1 MDLDLQLQSLAETLD
16 AADYRVKSGSAP
28 ESTIWPTG
36 FDILDEK
43 LTGGFRSGDL
53 VLLAGPQGL
62 GKTTFVLQVARN
74 VARLGR
80 PVVYVSYE
88 HDQESVLIRLVSLEA
103 GLLGGVEAPSIERIR
118 QAFEA
123 TDGLG
128 QGIGERLA
136 DTSSGG
142 PAVDIVREYA
152 DRIHVYRGSGSKTGL
167 AIIENTIAEILEK
180 SGRAPLLVLDY
191 LQKIP
196 VPQREMLDEE
206 RSSYVVERLKDMAL
220 DYDLP
225 IMAIVASDKQGI
237 ETGRR
242 MRVNNMRG
250 SSALA
255 YEADIVLI
263 LNEKYDVVAR
273 HHLVY
278 DVGNVDRFRHWAVL
292 TIEKNRNGRQ
302 GIDMEFQKRF
312 DQGRFDMH
320 GQLVAEQLVDERVF
334 VE

>member
-1 MDLDLQLQSLAETLD
+1 VDVDLQLQSLAETLD
-16 AADYRVKSGSAP
+16 AADRRVKSGSAP

-36 FDILDEK
+36 FDILDEN

-62 GKTTFVLQVARN
+62 GKTTLALQVARN

-80 PVVYVSYE
+80 PVVYITYE

-128 QGIGERLA
+128 QGVGERLS
-136 DTSSGG
+136 DTASGA

-152 DRIHVYRGSGSKTGL
+152 ERMHVYRGSGNKTGL
-167 AIIENTIAEILEK
+167 AIIENTVAEVQE
-180 SGRAPLLVLDY
+180 RAHHSPLLILDY

-220 DYDLP
+220 DYDMP
-225 IMAIVASDKQGI
+225 ILAIVASDKEGI
-237 ETGRR
+237 ESGRR

-250 SSALA
+250 SSSLA

-263 LNEKYDVVAR
+263 INEKYDVVAR

>member
-1 MDLDLQLQSLAETLD
+1 VDVDLQLQSLGETLE
-16 AADYRVKSGSAP
+16 AADRRVKSGSAP

-62 GKTTFVLQVARN
+62 GKTTFALQVARN

-88 HDQESVLIRLVSLEA
+88 HDQEAVLIRLVSFEA
-103 GLLGGVEAPSIERIR
+103 GLLGGVEAPTIDRIR

-128 QGIGERLA
+128 QGVAERLG
-136 DTSSGG
+136 DTASGAA
-142 PAVDIVREYA
+142 AVDIVREYA
-152 DRIHVYRGSGSKTGL
+152 DRMHVYRGSGSKTGL
-167 AIIENTIAEILEK
+167 AIIENTIAEVQERT
-180 SGRAPLLVLDY
+180 GHVPLVILDY